1 MLGKQRAPK
10 WYYLYGKRGRRN
22 GGCIMTKIAEVS
34 HETRCENEAKRRRT
48 GQTKIGGVSRQLRL
62 LNLIYNIKKLIYK
75 KMLFFLLN
83 GTNTKHQIHI
93 INNQNFYLQ

>member
-1 MLGKQRAPK
+1 
-10 WYYLYGKRGRRN
+10 
-22 GGCIMTKIAEVS
+22 MTKIAEVS

-48 GQTKIGGVSRQLRL
+48 GQTKIGGVSRQPRL